1 MSSALA
7 APAAPP
13 KYRPLAFGVTRATLH
28 ETMDGTQYLMAEQ
41 PLQAFGD
48 RMSDRLL
55 HWARATPDTTFIAQR
70 VRGELR
76 LVVRVHEARPF
87 ASPSVCPA
95 VCRARSALTPF
106 SAICLAVRAV
116 SFLPDSSTIS
126 PESASTIRPNTRDHF
141 PPPDPVW
148 L

>member
-70 VRGELR
+70 VRGADDRFANHGLDGWQVYPHQAYGPER
-76 LVVRVHEARPF
+76 GRAAFVRG
-87 ASPSVCPA
+87 
-95 VCRARSALTPF
+95 
-106 SAICLAVRAV
+106 
-116 SFLPDSSTIS
+116 
-126 PESASTIRPNTRDHF
+126 IRNDA
-141 PPPDPVW
+141 
-148 L
+148 